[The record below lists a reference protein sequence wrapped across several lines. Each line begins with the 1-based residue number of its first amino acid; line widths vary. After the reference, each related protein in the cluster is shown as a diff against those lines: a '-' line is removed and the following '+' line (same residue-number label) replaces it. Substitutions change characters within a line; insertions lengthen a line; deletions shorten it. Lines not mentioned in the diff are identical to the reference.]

1 LRQVLGEVA
10 SMAVTKEIKLAPS
23 ILSADVTRLGEC
35 VEEAVDSGADYI
47 HVDVM
52 DGHYVPNLTF
62 GPLVVRAIRAITAV
76 PIDVHL
82 MVREPE
88 KFLPWFADAGADIL
102 TVHAEA
108 ATDLRDIVERIKC
121 LGVGAGVAI
130 NPGTPTNVI
139 EPLLSELELVLLMTV
154 NPGFPGQQFVPSVIS
169 KIQRVRYLLDTKG
182 AKAQLEVDGGINK
195 ETIPGVV
202 VAGATVLVAGSAVFD
217 SQLGVKGAI
226 KELLQCVEACK
237 GASG

>member
-1 LRQVLGEVA
+1 
-10 SMAVTKEIKLAPS
+10 MAFPKEIKLAPS

-62 GPLVVRAIRAITAV
+62 GPLVVRAIRSITAV

-82 MVREPE
+82 MVQEPE

-108 ATDLRDIVERIKC
+108 ATDLRDIVERIKL

-154 NPGFPGQQFVPSVIS
+154 NPGFPGQQFVSSVIS
-169 KIQRVRYLLDTKG
+169 KIQRVRYLLDIQG

-202 VAGATVLVAGSAVFD
+202 VAGATMLVAGSAVFD
-217 SQLGVKGAI
+217 SRLGVKGAI
-226 KELLQCVEACK
+226 KELLQCVEASK

>member
-1 LRQVLGEVA
+1 
-10 SMAVTKEIKLAPS
+10 MIKVAPS
-23 ILSADVTRLGEC
+23 ILAADILKIENQIKMID
-35 VEEAVDSGADYI
+35 ESGADYI
-47 HVDVM
+47 HIDIM

-62 GPLVVRAIRAITAV
+62 GPLVVRAIRSITAV

-82 MVREPE
+82 MVQEPE

-108 ATDLRDIVERIKC
+108 ATDLRDIVERIKL

-154 NPGFPGQQFVPSVIS
+154 NPGFGGQEFVPAVMKKIADVRKILDETGS
-169 KIQRVRYLLDTKG
+169 K
-182 AKAQLEVDGGINK
+182 AELEVDGGIKVSNVRSVV
-195 ETIPGVV
+195 EAGASVV
-202 VAGATVLVAGSAVFD
+202 VAGSAIF
-217 SQLGVKGAI
+217 S
-226 KELLQCVEACK
+226 
-237 GASG
+237 SGTTIEHNIAEIRKAVDI

>member
-1 LRQVLGEVA
+1 
-10 SMAVTKEIKLAPS
+10 MAVTKEIKLAPS

-88 KFLPWFADAGADIL
+88 KFLP
-102 TVHAEA
+102 
-108 ATDLRDIVERIKC
+108 R
-121 LGVGAGVAI
+121 
-130 NPGTPTNVI
+130 
-139 EPLLSELELVLLMTV
+139 S
-154 NPGFPGQQFVPSVIS
+154 
-169 KIQRVRYLLDTKG
+169 
-182 AKAQLEVDGGINK
+182 
-195 ETIPGVV
+195 
-202 VAGATVLVAGSAVFD
+202 
-217 SQLGVKGAI
+217 
-226 KELLQCVEACK
+226 
-237 GASG
+237 